1 MIKKHIYRAIHVK
14 KIDWDRLAEKA
25 SGERIVFAIDVAK
38 EDFFGSLIKWDGDVL
53 QTLKWQHPT
62 ETPYLLEHLNQYV
75 GTTGF
80 EVVMEPSGVYGDA
93 LRFQFYQSGIDVY
106 SVMPKKVF
114 DSREI
119 YDGVSS
125 LHDAKSAWLIGKL
138 HREGLTQPWEAY
150 TENRRDQLGL
160 IDLLEWKQNQIGR
173 ERNYLE
179 SRLSRHWPE
188 VSLSLELGSAT
199 LLALISRYGSPEAVA
214 KERSEAA
221 ALMRRVGGAMLAQ
234 EKIGAVLASAE
245 HTLGVECTKM
255 ERRLLMELAQSQ
267 DQTRI
272 EIDQIKKELEALA
285 EADSALEQTRQLVGR
300 VTAVVIQAK
309 QGKVTEYASARS
321 YLKSMGLNL
330 KEKSSGKHQG
340 QLKITKRGP
349 GIVRKYL
356 YWAVLRLIR
365 KDPVIQSWYQGKVE
379 RDGGKGGKAITA
391 LMRKL
396 ALALWYVGQGEQFD
410 ASKLFARSRN

>member
-1 MIKKHIYRAIHVK
+1 MIKKHIYRATHVK
-14 KIDWDRLAEKA
+14 EIDWNRLAEKA

-38 EDFFGSLIKWDGDVL
+38 EDFFGSLIKRDGAVL
-53 QTLKWQHPT
+53 QTLKWQHPN
-62 ETPYLLEHLNQYV
+62 ESPYLLEQLNQYV
-75 GTTGF
+75 GTAGF

-138 HREGLTQPWEAY
+138 HREGLTQPWKPY
-150 TENRRDQLGL
+150 TENRRNQLGL
-160 IDLLEWKQNQIGR
+160 VDLLEWKQNQIGR

-199 LLALISRYGSPEAVA
+199 LLALIARYGSPEAAA
-214 KERSEAA
+214 KERKEAA
-221 ALMRRVGGAMLAQ
+221 ALMRRVGGPMLAQ
-234 EKIGAVLASAE
+234 EKICAVLASAE
-245 HTLGVECTKM
+245 QTLGVKCTKI
-255 ERRLLMELAQSQ
+255 ECRVLMELAQSQ
-267 DQTRI
+267 DKTRI

-285 EADSALEQTRQLVGR
+285 EADSALDQTRQLVGR

-365 KDPVIQSWYQGKVE
+365 KEPVIQSWYQRKVE

-410 ASKLFARSRN
+410 ASKLFCQNP